1 MDIINKYNDDL
12 IKDFLDYIYYEK
24 KLGDETKK
32 NYNYDLDKFNRY
44 LANNKIYIDKVSPSM
59 IREYIKELYNS
70 LNARSIARNI
80 VTLKSFYKFLIIN
93 KVIIDNPCKGI
104 ENPKM
109 PKKLPE
115 VLSIEEVDEL
125 LDIPLNTK
133 FDYRN
138 KAMLEL
144 MYSTGFRVSEV
155 CNLTTRD
162 INFSNAYVKCFGKG
176 RKERIVPINDYVIY
190 YLKEYLNIRSS
201 LKCDKENDYLFLNNH
216 GNKLTRQGFEKNL
229 YKLLREK
236 NIDKKITPHMLRHS
250 FATHMINNGAD
261 LRSVQIL
268 LGHSDITTTTIY
280 THVSSEKIRKDYMK
294 YHPRSKEEE

>member
-1 MDIINKYNDDL
+1 MDMISRYNDDF

-24 KLGDETKK
+24 KLGDETKN
-32 NYNYDLDKFNRY
+32 NYKYDLVKFNRY
-44 LANNKIYIDKVSPSM
+44 LCEQGIYIDKVNSSN
-59 IREYIKELYNS
+59 IKDYIKLLYDS

-80 VTLKSFYKFLIIN
+80 VSIKSFYKFLIIN
-93 KVIIDNPCKGI
+93 QKISDNPCGGIDNPKI
-104 ENPKM
+104 
-109 PKKLPE
+109 PKKLPN
-115 VLSIEEVDEL
+115 VLSVEEVDSL

-162 INFSNAYVKCFGKG
+162 INFNNAYVKCFGKG
-176 RKERIVPINDYVIY
+176 RKERIVPINDYVIH
-190 YLKEYLNIRSS
+190 YLKEYLEIRSS

-229 YKLLREK
+229 YKLLKEK
-236 NIDKKITPHMLRHS
+236 GIDKKITPHMLRHS

-280 THVSSEKIRKDYMK
+280 THVSSEKIKKDYMK